1 MRDYIIHFFDCTVC
15 LFVIRPLQPVVLML
29 YQCYCDGE
37 PIQLAHEK
45 MVRAFLSCLLYSN

>member
-1 MRDYIIHFFDCTVC
+1 VRDYIIHFFDCTVC